1 MRTVLAVLI
10 SLAICCT
17 GCSTAWVSALDSI
30 LTAAAPAV
38 IDILQIVAMANG
50 QAVNASEVSK
60 INNDA
65 AAIKSLAASFASASS
80 LAAPGVCSQLQAAIT
95 TYQADQQLVLSTAQV
110 GDANTQ
116 LKIQM
121 LSSLIGGTVDSILA
135 IIPSCH
141 ASQVAALE
149 AAPPASLKN
158 FVVSYNAVLTAK
170 TGNPAVDMLTASLK
184 LHQHS
189 KALRTVTFG
198 RLE

>member
-1 MRTVLAVLI
+1 MKTVLAVLI
-10 SLAICCT
+10 FLAICCT

-141 ASQVAALE
+141 ASQVAAL
-149 AAPPASLKN
+149 AAPPAGLKN